1 MPYPMLRTGGA
12 RTFSTQL
19 FDLSNQP
26 IDYPEGTTFSA
37 LSSNAS
43 VATAS
48 VSSDGKTITVIPTGN
63 LTGNIYVDL
72 FATIPDFT
80 ADIAGTIL
88 IHVMN
93 SPLSEQEYIE
103 LTPVI

>member
-12 RTFSTQL
+12 KTFSTQL
-19 FDLSNQP
+19 FDSSNQP

-37 LSSNAS
+37 LSFNAS

-48 VSSDGKTITVIPTGN
+48 VSSDGKTVTVTPTGS

-72 FATIPDFT
+72 FATIPGFT
-80 ADIAGTIL
+80 ADITGTIL

-93 SPLSEQEYIE
+93 SPISETEFIQ
-103 LTPVI
+103 LTPDI